1 MGIRCARCFPDY
13 GTIVASDYCVYHWR
27 MVSATGERLERGNG
41 RVAWQRGLIS
51 WHLLALGVGL
61 LLLAWWIQRGPTFYS
76 SDTGLRFMQVKSLLA
91 RGWQSPV
98 MVNPGEA
105 LDPGLNYLPYYFAYA
120 RLGDQIYLPISA
132 LFPLL
137 ASLWYAWAGTVGLA
151 VMPVL
156 GAVFAAAAVYQLGRL
171 SGLPHAYWGLWLAVV
186 ATPLLFYSL
195 TFWDHTLGTAVLMW
209 AMVGVAAG
217 LKRKRPLPFILGGM
231 LLGVGLEPRPEAY
244 VFSVALGLGLLLIS
258 GRNWRPLGWTVGGA
272 MAMAVPLWLLQYAWV
287 GHPLGIPMAQN
298 LFGYGVVAHDVDS
311 TFGRTRAFQLTRF
324 FTYIEPGNV
333 TTLLA
338 TLCLLVG
345 MVLIVFVLRLPRYRR
360 RGFLFGGT
368 AVTLLGYFL
377 LLTSGFHKPITGL
390 IATFPLLPFSL
401 AYVRQPRREAQLI
414 YRFCFAT
421 AWLFVVLM
429 VLLWPTDGGKQW
441 GVRYMLPVYPLLLY
455 LGWVAVDSYREDLR
469 AIHRLGDR
477 VLVGSLLLATL
488 AIQVVSVAYLAG
500 IHREQRAVQAQINAL
515 PVDVV
520 VTNILFLPPQMS
532 GTDKI
537 FLFVN
542 DSVVPP
548 ELLAQMWR
556 QGVRRLAVLPGDE
569 RPLLLP
575 ERGDDFVVEQIS
587 LPLVE
592 LRSAP

>member
-1 MGIRCARCFPDY
+1 
-13 GTIVASDYCVYHWR
+13 
-27 MVSATGERLERGNG
+27 MVSATRERLDRTYG
-41 RVAWQRGLIS
+41 RSTWQRVRVV
-51 WHLLALGVGL
+51 WHLLALGAGL
-61 LLLAWWIQRGPTFYS
+61 LLLAWWLQRGPTFFS

-98 MVNPGEA
+98 MVNPGQP

-120 RLGDQIYLPISA
+120 RIGDQIYLPISA

-137 ASLWYAWAGTVGLA
+137 ASFWYAGVGAAGLA
-151 VMPVL
+151 VVPVL
-156 GAVFAAAAVYQLGRL
+156 GAVLAAAAVYKLGRL
-171 SGLPHAYWGLWLAVV
+171 SGLPHAFWGLWLAVL

-195 TFWDHTLGTAVLMW
+195 TFWDHTLGTAVLLW
-209 AMVGVAAG
+209 AVVGVAAG
-217 LKRKRPLPFILGGM
+217 LKRERPLPFILGGM
-231 LLGVGLEPRPEAY
+231 ALGLGLEPRPEAY
-244 VFSVALGLGLLLIS
+244 VFAVALGLGLLLVG
-258 GRNWRPLGWTVGGA
+258 GRNWRPLAWTVGGA
-272 MAMAVPLWLLQYAWV
+272 LITAVPLWLLQYAWV

-338 TLCLLVG
+338 TLCLLIG
-345 MVLIVFVLRLPRYRR
+345 MALIVFVLRLPRYQR
-360 RGFLFGGT
+360 RGVLFGGT

-377 LLTSGFHKPITGL
+377 LVVSAPSKPITGL

-401 AYVRQPRREAQLI
+401 AYVRQPRREAQSI
-414 YRFCFAT
+414 YRFCFAVT
-421 AWLFVVLM
+421 WAFVVLM
-429 VLLWPTDGGKQW
+429 VALWPTDGGKQW
-441 GVRYMLPVYPLLLY
+441 GVRYMLPAYPLLVY
-455 LGWVAVDSYREDLR
+455 LAWTAVDSYRQPLR
-469 AIHRLGDR
+469 AIHRQGDR
-477 VLVGSLLLATL
+477 LLVGSLLLATL
-488 AIQVVSVAYLAG
+488 VIQVMSVTYLAG
-500 IHREQRAVQAQINAL
+500 IHREQRAVQAQIAAL

-548 ELLAQMWR
+548 ALLAQMWQ

-575 ERGDDFVVEQIS
+575 ERGADFIIVPEAS
-587 LPLVE
+587 PLVE
-592 LRSAP
+592 LRRAP